1 MSSAALHSLP
11 DPDPEAPIAQVWP
24 PSEPSGVDAFLERH
38 RPRFESRLARV
49 SADLGSGVGGLP
61 EVVARA
67 VGTDGRGGRRWR
79 PMLTLAAA
87 EATGAMG
94 GSEEE
99 AVLDVAVAVE
109 LTHTASLVL
118 DDMPCMDDSASRRGE
133 PATHRLVGSAGA
145 ILLSVGMLARAVE
158 LLGGHDRAGGAVC
171 EQWGRAIG
179 LRGMAGGQAMDVA
192 AKGPLRGSARRLHRA
207 KSSLL
212 PAFALASGAKA
223 AGAGAGICVGLDT
236 FGRSLGWAYQLLDD
250 VEDLEEDA
258 RLGRVTSGLHPLAL
272 SRRIMRRAYRRLR
285 RQPGLDE
292 AGREILIG
300 LAGRVVMSEASLG
313 SIATSAA
320 TATGSST
327 GPPTAIPIP
336 TLASGR
342 DRASAGER
350 IGQGR
355 R

>member
-1 MSSAALHSLP
+1 MSSLASYPFPAS
-11 DPDPEAPIAQVWP
+11 EGPIAEVW
-24 PSEPSGVDAFLERH
+24 SSSAPSGVDAFLERH
-38 RPRFESRLARV
+38 RARFESRLARV
-49 SADLGSGVGGLP
+49 SADLGVGVGGLP
-61 EVVARA
+61 EVIARA
-67 VGTDGRGGRRWR
+67 VGTGGRGGRRWR

-87 EATGAMG
+87 EATGAGRPM
-94 GSEEE
+94 EE
-99 AVLDVAVAVE
+99 AALDVAVAVE

-158 LLGGHDRAGGAVC
+158 MLGENDRVGGSVC
-171 EQWGRAIG
+171 KQWGRAIG
-179 LRGMAGGQAMDVA
+179 LHGMAGGQAMDVA
-192 AKGPLRGSARRLHRA
+192 AKRPLRGSARRLHRA

-212 PAFALASGAKA
+212 PAFALASGARA
-223 AGAGAGICVGLDT
+223 AGADAETCAGLDS

-292 AGREILIG
+292 DGREILIG

-313 SIATSAA
+313 TAVTATS
-320 TATGSST
+320 TATS
-327 GPPTAIPIP
+327 IP
-336 TLASGR
+336 TLAAGR

>member
-1 MSSAALHSLP
+1 MSSAAPNPYPAS
-11 DPDPEAPIAQVWP
+11 AGPIAEVWP
-24 PSEPSGVDAFLERH
+24 PSAQPGVDAFLERH
-38 RPRFESRLARV
+38 RTRLESRLARV
-49 SADLGSGVGGLP
+49 SADLGAGLEGLP
-61 EVVARA
+61 EVIARA

-87 EATGAMG
+87 EASGVG
-94 GSEEE
+94 RELEES
-99 AVLDVAVAVE
+99 ALDVAIAVE

-158 LLGGHDRAGGAVC
+158 LLGGQDRVGASIC
-171 EQWGRAIG
+171 ENWGRAIG
-179 LRGMAGGQAMDVA
+179 LHGMAGGQAMDVT
-192 AKGPLRGSARRLHRA
+192 AKGPLRGAARRLHRA

-212 PAFALASGAKA
+212 PAFALASGARA
-223 AGAGAGICVGLDT
+223 AGADAATCAGLDS

-292 AGREILIG
+292 EGREILIG
-300 LAGRVVMSEASLG
+300 LAGRVVMSEASLE
-313 SIATSAA
+313 SAA
-320 TATGSST
+320 L
-327 GPPTAIPIP
+327 PTPTTPIR
-336 TLASGR
+336 TLAADR
-342 DRASAGER
+342 DRASTGEC

>member
-1 MSSAALHSLP
+1 MSSPAPYPFPAS
-11 DPDPEAPIAQVWP
+11 EGPIAEVWSP
-24 PSEPSGVDAFLERH
+24 TAQSGVDAFIERH
-38 RPRFESRLARV
+38 SARLENRLARV

-61 EVVARA
+61 DVIARA

-79 PMLTLAAA
+79 PLLTLAAA
-87 EATGAMG
+87 EATGAAG
-94 GSEEE
+94 ESEE

-158 LLGGHDRAGGAVC
+158 LLGGHDRAGGSVC

-179 LRGMAGGQAMDVA
+179 LHGMAGGQAMDVT

-223 AGAGAGICVGLDT
+223 AGADAGTCAGLDS

-258 RLGRVTSGLHPLAL
+258 RLGRATSGLHPLAL

-292 AGREILIG
+292 GGREILIG

-313 SIATSAA
+313 SVVSTTTSAA
-320 TATGSST
+320 TR
-327 GPPTAIPIP
+327 IPR
-336 TLASGR
+336 LAAGR
-342 DRASAGER
+342 DRASSGER